1 MLSNLI
7 FEVWNS
13 FGCFTRLLFHDVK
26 KGFVLALKYVSVVGD
41 GAQIQSV
48 LLDVV
53 GRSTVPQVFVNGKHI
68 GGSDG

>member
-1 MLSNLI
+1 M
-7 FEVWNS
+7 
-13 FGCFTRLLFHDVK
+13 K